1 MGTYLKPLKPEDVA
15 RIEIPLAEV
24 LPAPAGGVDTGARP
38 PDPPKGIGHHIKFPW
53 AKEIKA
59 VAIIPDF
66 EVATAK
72 ARAVLPEQY
81 PRADVVR
88 YEPPDVCYSSR
99 LQHALTA
106 LLLDFQPP
114 THSASS
120 SSTGP
125 VSARPG
131 PDIPRD
137 AGQTAPALPSNT
149 DPWAIGDCPVHDAKH
164 AAGASGRLSVWGGT
178 DDSGAGYE

>member
-1 MGTYLKPLKPEDVA
+1 MSPRFVLLTGHFPERHPDNVGAALYGGFVGTYLKPLKPEDVA

-88 YEPPDVCYSSR
+88 SQKPHRSYI
-99 LQHALTA
+99 LTTLA
-106 LLLDFQPP
+106 DILFLLDFQSSTYSPP
-114 THSASS
+114 TRGTGAV
-120 SSTGP
+120 ST
-125 VSARPG
+125 
-131 PDIPRD
+131 
-137 AGQTAPALPSNT
+137 
-149 DPWAIGDCPVHDAKH
+149 
-164 AAGASGRLSVWGGT
+164 
-178 DDSGAGYE
+178 